1 MTIATPLP
9 EKKSAPLKVEP
20 PLFENSGGGST
31 PPPLPI
37 VGGGGGGGA
46 MHTMDSFYSV
56 LLRIPIIFKKTAFS
70 HHFYS
75 ILNRF
80 SELR

>member
-20 PLFENSGGGST
+20 PLFENSVGGST
-31 PPPLPI
+31 PPPAERGGG
-37 VGGGGGGGA
+37 VGGV
-46 MHTMDSFYSV
+46 HTMDSFYSV

-70 HHFYS
+70 
-75 ILNRF
+75 L
-80 SELR
+80 LLDT

>member
-20 PLFENSGGGST
+20 PLFENSVGGST
-31 PPPLPI
+31 PPPPRQK
-37 VGGGGGGGA
+37 GGGGGGGGGGGV
-46 MHTMDSFYSV
+46 HTMDSFYSV

-70 HHFYS
+70 
-75 ILNRF
+75 L
-80 SELR
+80 LLDT